1 MILNKNDGTGAY
13 IMYDQ
18 MAPGVP
24 IPGMQGMGNV
34 GSDTHSLYMD
44 IIPVSKVALKDEPN
58 VFSLG
63 IEDAFK
69 IPKKPG
75 SPAHQTGE
83 FQSVYPKL
91 RRNLLGL

>member
-1 MILNKNDGTGAY
+1 
-13 IMYDQ
+13 
-18 MAPGVP
+18 
-24 IPGMQGMGNV
+24 
-34 GSDTHSLYMD
+34 MD
-44 IIPVSKVALKDEPN
+44 EEEKRT
-58 VFSLG
+58 LG